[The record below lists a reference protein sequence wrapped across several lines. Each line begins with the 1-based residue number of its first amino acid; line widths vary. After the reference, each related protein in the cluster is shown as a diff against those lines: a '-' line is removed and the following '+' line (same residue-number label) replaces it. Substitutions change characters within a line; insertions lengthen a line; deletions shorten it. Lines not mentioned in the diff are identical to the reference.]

1 MGRITKDSMRIRIH
15 KTMSHLRAYYRQ
27 ALKDDLL
34 QEAFDKTWKTW
45 DNETG
50 AMTYARVVSTYDLL
64 NLTSVLSNRRELE
77 RLKHRIEALEI
88 PEPDTNNQH
97 KT

>member
-1 MGRITKDSMRIRIH
+1 MR
-15 KTMSHLRAYYRQ
+15 HLRAYYRQ

-64 NLTSVLSNRRELE
+64 NLTSVLSNRRELD
-77 RLKHRIEALEI
+77 LLNHRIEALEI
-88 PEPDTNNQH
+88 SEPDTNTHQ

>member
-1 MGRITKDSMRIRIH
+1 MRIRIH

-77 RLKHRIEALEI
+77 LLKHRIEALEI
-88 PEPDTNNQH
+88 PEPNTNTQH

>member
-1 MGRITKDSMRIRIH
+1 MGRITNHSMRTRIH
-15 KTMSHLRAYYRQ
+15 NTMRHLRAYYRQ

-77 RLKHRIEALEI
+77 LLNHRIEALEI
-88 PEPDTNNQH
+88 SEPDTNTHQ

>member
-1 MGRITKDSMRIRIH
+1 MR
-15 KTMSHLRAYYRQ
+15 HLRAYYRQ

-77 RLKHRIEALEI
+77 LLNHRIEALEI
-88 PEPDTNNQH
+88 SEPDTNTHQ